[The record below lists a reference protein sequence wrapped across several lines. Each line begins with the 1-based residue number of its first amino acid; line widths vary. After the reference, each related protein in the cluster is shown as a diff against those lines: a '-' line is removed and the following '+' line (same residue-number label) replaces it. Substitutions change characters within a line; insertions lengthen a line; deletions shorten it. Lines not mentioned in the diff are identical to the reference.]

1 MPIRSIFRSRPKLT
15 PQREAYDILASAAK
29 PDQSYYVLTAVAAVI
44 ATLGLLLD
52 SIPVII
58 GAMLVA
64 PLMSPVLAVGLS
76 LSRGDVKLIRQVL
89 GSVAGG
95 ALTAVLFSTAVAIL
109 APGFVEGRYVTAL
122 TEPTLLDLGVAF
134 AAGLAGA
141 YTFAYKHL
149 SASLPGVAIAA
160 ALVPPLGA
168 LGIGIGNLEPAIILG
183 AGLLFL
189 ANIIAIGLATTLV
202 FIALG
207 YSPMRGKKGREGRA
221 AGLKVA
227 VALALLVAVPMAYF
241 LATDIGFQNRGN
253 KVNALLN
260 EHFPTKKGY
269 SIAAA
274 DWVDGKKGET
284 LVVTL
289 TGPGPPTNDTID
301 KATADIV
308 KSFGSK
314 AGLEIRFVPYYVYE
328 EGNWK

>member
-1 MPIRSIFRSRPKLT
+1 MPIRKLFKAKPKLT
-15 PQREAYDILASAAK
+15 SQKEAYDILASAAK
-29 PDQSYYVLTAVAAVI
+29 PDRTYYVLTAVAAVI

-64 PLMSPVLAVGLS
+64 PLMTPVLAIGLS
-76 LSRGDVKLIRQVL
+76 LSRGDLKLVRQVIA
-89 GSVAGG
+89 SVAGG
-95 ALTAVLFSTAVAIL
+95 ALAALLFSTAVAIL

-141 YTFAYKHL
+141 YTFVYKHL

-168 LGIGIGNLEPAIILG
+168 VGIGIGNLEPAIIFG

-189 ANIIAIGLATTLV
+189 ANIIAIGLAATLV

-221 AGLKVA
+221 TALKVA
-227 VALALLVAVPMAYF
+227 IALALLVAVPMAYF
-241 LATDIGFQNRGN
+241 LATDIGFQNREN
-253 KVNALLN
+253 KVNSILN
-260 EHFPTKKGY
+260 EYFPTKEGY
-269 SIAAA
+269 SVAAA
-274 DWVDGKKGET
+274 DWFDGEKGET
-284 LVVTL
+284 LVLTL
-289 TGPGPPTNDTID
+289 TGPGPPTNTTVDA
-301 KATADIV
+301 ATADV
-308 KSFGSK
+308 AKSFGRS

-328 EGNWK
+328 EGKWK